1 MRTYALVIVD
11 INSEQVDRRFTYAV
25 PAGMDLAVGERVTVP
40 FGPRRLPGVVME
52 LTQETDVPAEK
63 LRPILARV
71 DDEPVVLPELM
82 DLARWLAAEYRCTMA
97 AALRCILPA
106 QVRANLKPLTR
117 LAVRLTAAQ
126 EDALARCKRSER
138 QRELIARLAES
149 PEGVR
154 LADLAPAGA
163 AAARALEKKGLAE
176 ILPQSVRRRPYEDL
190 PDEGAQVRLSPGQEN
205 AARRICAALD
215 GEPQAFLLHVCVRRT
230 SWPRMQTRRAS

>member
-82 DLARWLAAEYRCTMA
+82 DLARWLAVEYRCTMA

-149 PEGVR
+149 PEGV
-154 LADLAPAGA
+154 PVH
-163 AAARALEKKGLAE
+163 
-176 ILPQSVRRRPYEDL
+176 IPSVPRIYM
-190 PDEGAQVRLSPGQEN
+190 GQ
-205 AARRICAALD
+205 
-215 GEPQAFLLHVCVRRT
+215 
-230 SWPRMQTRRAS
+230 

>member
-106 QVRANLKPLTR
+106 HVVFCCECGCN
-117 LAVRLTAAQ
+117 
-126 EDALARCKRSER
+126 D
-138 QRELIARLAES
+138 
-149 PEGVR
+149 
-154 LADLAPAGA
+154 
-163 AAARALEKKGLAE
+163 
-176 ILPQSVRRRPYEDL
+176 YE
-190 PDEGAQVRLSPGQEN
+190 
-205 AARRICAALD
+205 
-215 GEPQAFLLHVCVRRT
+215 
-230 SWPRMQTRRAS
+230 